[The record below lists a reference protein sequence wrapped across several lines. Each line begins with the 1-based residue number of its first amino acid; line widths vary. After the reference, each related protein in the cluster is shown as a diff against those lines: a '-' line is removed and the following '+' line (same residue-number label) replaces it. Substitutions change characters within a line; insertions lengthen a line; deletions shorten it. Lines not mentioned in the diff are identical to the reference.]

1 MTGIKLNPK
10 KELRLV
16 LSEISLHDCY
26 RYGHFIS
33 DNSHFVETF
42 LCYLLSAI
50 T

>member
-1 MTGIKLNPK
+1 MKGIKVNSK

-26 RYGHFIS
+26 RNGHFIS
-33 DNSHFVETF
+33 DNSYYVETF